1 MEQIKSFLDIITG
14 PTILVIA
21 ALEVVLFVLLLRRFI
36 KTKSLISLFAGLIAI
51 GLAYDA
57 LIIDLGMWVNANN
70 MLFLSRLRFV
80 FHGLLTPLLFAL
92 SARSY
97 KLSKPLVITL
107 FSIMGALMLFGIIEG
122 SLNVLTEST
131 TANISRLAIDKETTP
146 KILYKGSTIINII
159 SIIPVIVIG
168 IIAWV
173 KQKNCYL
180 ALAGIFMF
188 VFSAIGPAIGLTEYI
203 FFISM
208 IGEIL
213 MISFILLYD
222 IKKDKL
228 ETTNN

>member
-131 TANISRLAIDKETTP
+131 TASISRLAIDKETTP

>member
-1 MEQIKSFLDIITG
+1 MEQFKSFLDIITG

-57 LIIDLGMWVNANN
+57 LIIGLGMWVNANN

-80 FHGLLTPLLFAL
+80 SHGLLTPLLFAI

-131 TANISRLAIDKETTP
+131 TANISRLAIDKEATP
-146 KILYKGSTIINII
+146 KILYKGSTMVNII

-173 KQKNCYL
+173 KQKNCHL

-213 MISFILLYD
+213 MIGFILLYD

-228 ETTNN
+228 EATNN